1 MARSKNA
8 RSNSDRG
15 VRYVR
20 YAIPFVAILALAV
33 TLTILTLPAPSA
45 HAAMDFTFQL
55 VLQESNKDNTRV
67 GGLLPTNAIGEA
79 GGLWN
84 TTKLNSY
91 GIDASHYPIYMD
103 SPQLACPGAVP
114 PCTIHVKS
122 KVVYDYTLG
131 DLFQVW
137 GMPLGIND
145 TLNVHSSGNFA
156 WQLCIGA
163 NPQTATYSNLWGNLV
178 LKRDMQLVLFYTDY
192 SQSGCAPI

>member
-15 VRYVR
+15 TRYVR

-55 VLQESNKDNTRV
+55 ALQESNKDNTRV

-91 GIDASHYPIYMD
+91 GIDASHYPISID
-103 SPQLACPGAVP
+103 SRQHAAPGAVP
-114 PCTIHVKS
+114 LGAIEGKP
-122 KVVYDYTLG
+122 TL
-131 DLFQVW
+131 V
-137 GMPLGIND
+137 
-145 TLNVHSSGNFA
+145 
-156 WQLCIGA
+156 
-163 NPQTATYSNLWGNLV
+163 
-178 LKRDMQLVLFYTDY
+178 
-192 SQSGCAPI
+192 